1 MIHFIKINKKTI
13 LVFIIGFSI
22 GITLTILLR
31 PDAISQLKNGKE
43 KVVSIDNYTITA
55 DTLYESLKN
64 MGSVY
69 IIINEIDAKILDNLY
84 ETTDE
89 MIEEVTSEANYYLN
103 TASNYYGY
111 SVTAFLSSNGFTSFE
126 DFKNNL
132 ILEYKRNLYLTD
144 YLKKEITEEE
154 VKNFY
159 NNLTGA
165 MSGKYILIDDLD
177 TTKKILADLKS
188 GKTYSEIINAYN
200 DKINIKALKN
210 IEFDSN
216 IEDEIYEE
224 LKNLEVNSYSN
235 NYFNLNDKYV
245 VVFKDDEIEK
255 ASLKDLNERIKIY
268 LTEEKINQDDG
279 TIANEILNDL
289 REKYNLHFFD
299 TSIEKEYLN
308 YLK

>member
-31 PDAISQLKNGKE
+31 PDAISQLKNGEE

-84 ETTDE
+84 ETTYE

-154 VKNFY
+154 IKNFY

-268 LTEEKINQDDG
+268 LAEEKINQDDG

-308 YLK
+308 YLR

>member
-1 MIHFIKINKKTI
+1 MDTFSLEDNIFLP
-13 LVFIIGFSI
+13 LV
-22 GITLTILLR
+22 L
-31 PDAISQLKNGKE
+31 
-43 KVVSIDNYTITA
+43 
-55 DTLYESLKN
+55 
-64 MGSVY
+64 
-69 IIINEIDAKILDNLY
+69 
-84 ETTDE
+84 
-89 MIEEVTSEANYYLN
+89 
-103 TASNYYGY
+103 
-111 SVTAFLSSNGFTSFE
+111 
-126 DFKNNL
+126 
-132 ILEYKRNLYLTD
+132 
-144 YLKKEITEEE
+144 
-154 VKNFY
+154 
-159 NNLTGA
+159 
-165 MSGKYILIDDLD
+165 
-177 TTKKILADLKS
+177 S
-188 GKTYSEIINAYN
+188 GKTYSEMINAYN

-255 ASLKDLNERIKIY
+255 ASLEDLNERIKIY
-268 LTEEKINQDDG
+268 LAEEKINQDDG

>member
-1 MIHFIKINKKTI
+1 MLTMI
-13 LVFIIGFSI
+13 
-22 GITLTILLR
+22 
-31 PDAISQLKNGKE
+31 
-43 KVVSIDNYTITA
+43 
-55 DTLYESLKN
+55 
-64 MGSVY
+64 
-69 IIINEIDAKILDNLY
+69 
-84 ETTDE
+84 
-89 MIEEVTSEANYYLN
+89 
-103 TASNYYGY
+103 
-111 SVTAFLSSNGFTSFE
+111 
-126 DFKNNL
+126 
-132 ILEYKRNLYLTD
+132 
-144 YLKKEITEEE
+144 
-154 VKNFY
+154 
-159 NNLTGA
+159 
-165 MSGKYILIDDLD
+165 KY
-177 TTKKILADLKS
+177 
-188 GKTYSEIINAYN
+188 
-200 DKINIKALKN
+200 

-268 LTEEKINQDDG
+268 LAEEKINQDDG